1 SILKD
6 RIKCVAMSNSVH
18 TRDLIKNEGAR
29 AWLFSNGINWL
40 VSQKEKGATI
50 TDPRFGCT
58 CISSNLEI
66 ADFTLTE
73 CIDEIMDFIFIKM
86 GDIEPKEVEETE
98 VEEEDLQK
106 ELEEHLEI
114 NSVE

>member
-1 SILKD
+1 MDAHVFHRVRILN
-6 RIKCVAMSNSVH
+6 ISTAS
-18 TRDLIKNEGAR
+18 
-29 AWLFSNGINWL
+29 LFIFL
-40 VSQKEKGATI
+40 LL
-50 TDPRFGCT
+50 D
-58 CISSNLEI
+58 LEI